1 MNDTDIQV
9 TLARLETTISAL
21 TSAFTTRMNS
31 LEEKM
36 DIKLQNIIEKM
47 DAQQVAHDK
56 DIGRVQEMAE
66 QTVAELTKTVNELSG
81 RVKDLEDAP
90 AQQAL
95 KTKNEFWDTIKSFV
109 FKSVAVGLVGIVLL
123 VVGSVLVK
131 NVTFTPEAKTIVE
144 EARK

>member
-56 DIGRVQEMAE
+56 DIGRVQEMTE
-66 QTVAELTKTVNELSG
+66 QTVAELNKTVIKLEG

-90 AQQAL
+90 AQAAL
-95 KTKNEFWDTIKSFV
+95 KTKNELWATIRGFV
-109 FKSVAVGLVGIVLL
+109 FKCIAVALVGIILL
-123 VVGSVLVK
+123 VVGTAVIK
-131 NVTFTPEAKTIVE
+131 NVTFTPEAKAIIE